1 MYRAIATRLTKE
13 SAQHFKAQELSNTV
27 WALATAEVIPTYV
40 DTFDTSMLDSNVR
53 PSPRQAEADPV
64 TVCFAL
70 AAQELMRRPYDFK
83 TQEIKDILWSF
94 SKVRECLALNSVV
107 KEGKQGFLLCGL
119 CMLSAMGISCFG
131 TNTQRLVCA

>member
-27 WALATAEVIPTYV
+27 WALATAEVIPSYV

-94 SKVRECLALNSVV
+94 SKVRELLV
-107 KEGKQGFLLCGL
+107 FLW
-119 CMLSAMGISCFG
+119 CF
-131 TNTQRLVCA
+131 